1 MLQPGA
7 VITLVGSG
15 EFCGGTRDPYGAEVA
30 GAPGYVAFVFGESRL
45 PVYRPVAPA
54 LQLQR
59 GSGFDH
65 NLRSLHHLRVEPDHW
80 MSPFHCDG
88 IRHGSVFLIAG
99 YLENKSSHMQDWTDL
114 VS

>member
-1 MLQPGA
+1 MLRPGA
-7 VITLVGSG
+7 VKTFVGSG

-30 GAPGYVAFVFGESRL
+30 GVPGHVAFVFGESCL

-59 GSGFDH
+59 GSRFDH
-65 NLRSLHHLRVEPDHW
+65 DLRTLHHLRVEPDHW
-80 MSPFHCDG
+80 MSPFRCDG

-99 YLENKSSHMQDWTDL
+99 YSENELSHLHDYL
-114 VS
+114 V